1 MQCKLVI
8 RQSVYH
14 SFKFCDNVTMFQ
26 TSNINVVKFCQ
37 SMFSFRLPSE
47 LLDARIRKFV
57 VKYRD
62 VY

>member
-1 MQCKLVI
+1 MK
-8 RQSVYH
+8 
-14 SFKFCDNVTMFQ
+14 MFQ
-26 TSNINVVKFCQ
+26 TSDINAVKFCQ

>member
-1 MQCKLVI
+1 MK
-8 RQSVYH
+8 
-14 SFKFCDNVTMFQ
+14 MFQ
-26 TSNINVVKFCQ
+26 ISDINVVKCCQ

-62 VY
+62 VYELEFNL